1 MKDIKLVALDLD
13 GTLFDNSSRISER
26 NLTAIRSITD
36 KGIHVVIST
45 GRPFEG
51 IPFDQIKGTGI
62 NYAITANG
70 SGIYEISTGKCL
82 YENAMDE
89 ELVTPILNF
98 LLTRDIHMDAFIG
111 GKGYTPVQCV
121 ETAQKLTV
129 PSSIKNYIITT
140 RTRLDNILQFI
151 HENQLKVQKMTLNFY
166 PAADGTLID
175 RETVRKFLVSNPS
188 ITTVCGGYN
197 NLEFTRADAN
207 KGVGLRKLAE
217 ILGVNPDA
225 TMAIGDTENDLAII
239 EAAGIGVAMGNATD
253 AVKARADYVTTT
265 NTKDGVAAAIE
276 HFILLFHSQRNN
288 PIFFFKDAMTA
299 STCRRSVSLPMV
311 KRTLPGA

>member
-13 GTLFDNSSRISER
+13 GTLFDNSSRISKR

-151 HENQLKVQKMTLNFY
+151 HENQLKVLKMTLNFY

-276 HFILLFHSQRNN
+276 HFIL
-288 PIFFFKDAMTA
+288 
-299 STCRRSVSLPMV
+299 
-311 KRTLPGA
+311 

>member
-13 GTLFDNSSRISER
+13 GTLFDNSSRISKR

-98 LLTRDIHMDAFIG
+98 LLTRDIHMDAFID
-111 GKGYTPVQCV
+111 GKGYTPIQCV

-276 HFILLFHSQRNN
+276 HFIL
-288 PIFFFKDAMTA
+288 
-299 STCRRSVSLPMV
+299 
-311 KRTLPGA
+311 

>member
-1 MKDIKLVALDLD
+1 MKNIKLVALDLD
-13 GTLFDNSSRISER
+13 GTLFDNSSHISKR
-26 NLTAIRSITD
+26 NLQAIRAITD

-51 IPFDQIKGTGI
+51 IPFDQIKDTGI

-89 ELVTPILNF
+89 ALITPILNF

-276 HFILLFHSQRNN
+276 HFIL
-288 PIFFFKDAMTA
+288 
-299 STCRRSVSLPMV
+299 
-311 KRTLPGA
+311 

>member
-26 NLTAIRSITD
+26 NLAAIRSITD

-140 RTRLDNILQFI
+140 RTQLDNILQFI

-207 KGVGLRKLAE
+207 KGVGLQKLAE
-217 ILGVNPDA
+217 ILGVDPDA

-276 HFILLFHSQRNN
+276 HFIL
-288 PIFFFKDAMTA
+288 
-299 STCRRSVSLPMV
+299 
-311 KRTLPGA
+311 

>member
-13 GTLFDNSSRISER
+13 GTLFDNSSRISKR

-111 GKGYTPVQCV
+111 GKGYTPIQCV

-188 ITTVCGGYN
+188 ITTVCAGYN

-276 HFILLFHSQRNN
+276 HFIL
-288 PIFFFKDAMTA
+288 
-299 STCRRSVSLPMV
+299 
-311 KRTLPGA
+311 

>member
-13 GTLFDNSSRISER
+13 GTLFDNSSRISKR

-151 HENQLKVQKMTLNFY
+151 HENQLKVQKITLNFY

-276 HFILLFHSQRNN
+276 HFIL
-288 PIFFFKDAMTA
+288 
-299 STCRRSVSLPMV
+299 
-311 KRTLPGA
+311 

>member
-111 GKGYTPVQCV
+111 GKGYTPIQCV

-276 HFILLFHSQRNN
+276 HFIL
-288 PIFFFKDAMTA
+288 
-299 STCRRSVSLPMV
+299 
-311 KRTLPGA
+311 

>member
-13 GTLFDNSSRISER
+13 GTLFDNSSHISER

-111 GKGYTPVQCV
+111 GKGYTPIQCV

-151 HENQLKVQKMTLNFY
+151 HENLLKVQKICLYFY
-166 PAADGTLID
+166 PEADLTLID
-175 RETVRKFLVSNPS
+175 RLTVRKFLVSNPS

-276 HFILLFHSQRNN
+276 HFIL
-288 PIFFFKDAMTA
+288 
-299 STCRRSVSLPMV
+299 
-311 KRTLPGA
+311 

>member
-13 GTLFDNSSRISER
+13 GTLFDNSSRISKR

-265 NTKDGVAAAIE
+265 NTKGGVAAAIE
-276 HFILLFHSQRNN
+276 HFIL
-288 PIFFFKDAMTA
+288 
-299 STCRRSVSLPMV
+299 
-311 KRTLPGA
+311 

>member
-13 GTLFDNSSRISER
+13 GTLFDNSSRISKR

-111 GKGYTPVQCV
+111 GKGYTPIQCV

-225 TMAIGDTENDLAII
+225 TMAIGNTENDLAII

-276 HFILLFHSQRNN
+276 HFIL
-288 PIFFFKDAMTA
+288 
-299 STCRRSVSLPMV
+299 
-311 KRTLPGA
+311 

>member
-13 GTLFDNSSRISER
+13 GTLFDNSSRISKR

-51 IPFDQIKGTGI
+51 SPFDQIKGTGI

-276 HFILLFHSQRNN
+276 HFIL
-288 PIFFFKDAMTA
+288 
-299 STCRRSVSLPMV
+299 
-311 KRTLPGA
+311 

>member
-13 GTLFDNSSRISER
+13 GTLFDNSSRISKR

-253 AVKARADYVTTT
+253 AVKAPADYVTTT

-276 HFILLFHSQRNN
+276 HFIL
-288 PIFFFKDAMTA
+288 
-299 STCRRSVSLPMV
+299 
-311 KRTLPGA
+311 

>member
-13 GTLFDNSSRISER
+13 GTLFDNSSRISKR

-36 KGIHVVIST
+36 KGIHVAIST

-276 HFILLFHSQRNN
+276 HFIL
-288 PIFFFKDAMTA
+288 
-299 STCRRSVSLPMV
+299 
-311 KRTLPGA
+311 

>member
-13 GTLFDNSSRISER
+13 GTLFDNSSHISER

-140 RTRLDNILQFI
+140 LTRLDNILQFI

-276 HFILLFHSQRNN
+276 HFIL
-288 PIFFFKDAMTA
+288 
-299 STCRRSVSLPMV
+299 
-311 KRTLPGA
+311 

>member
-82 YENAMDE
+82 FENAMDE

-276 HFILLFHSQRNN
+276 HFIL
-288 PIFFFKDAMTA
+288 
-299 STCRRSVSLPMV
+299 
-311 KRTLPGA
+311 

>member
-13 GTLFDNSSRISER
+13 GTLFDNSSRISKR

-89 ELVTPILNF
+89 KLVTPILNF

-111 GKGYTPVQCV
+111 GKGYTPIQCV

-140 RTRLDNILQFI
+140 LTRLDNILQFI

-276 HFILLFHSQRNN
+276 HFIL
-288 PIFFFKDAMTA
+288 
-299 STCRRSVSLPMV
+299 
-311 KRTLPGA
+311 

>member
-13 GTLFDNSSRISER
+13 GTLFDNSSRISKR

-265 NTKDGVAAAIE
+265 NTKDGVAAALE
-276 HFILLFHSQRNN
+276 HFIL
-288 PIFFFKDAMTA
+288 
-299 STCRRSVSLPMV
+299 
-311 KRTLPGA
+311 

>member
-121 ETAQKLTV
+121 KTAQKLTV

-253 AVKARADYVTTT
+253 AVKAKADYVTTS
-265 NTKDGVAAAIE
+265 NTEDGVAAAIE
-276 HFILLFHSQRNN
+276 HFIL
-288 PIFFFKDAMTA
+288 
-299 STCRRSVSLPMV
+299 
-311 KRTLPGA
+311 

>member
-13 GTLFDNSSRISER
+13 GTLFDNSSHISER

-140 RTRLDNILQFI
+140 RTQLDNILQFI

-276 HFILLFHSQRNN
+276 HFIL
-288 PIFFFKDAMTA
+288 
-299 STCRRSVSLPMV
+299 
-311 KRTLPGA
+311 

>member
-13 GTLFDNSSRISER
+13 GTLFDNSSRISKR

-111 GKGYTPVQCV
+111 GKGYTPIQCI

-276 HFILLFHSQRNN
+276 HFIL
-288 PIFFFKDAMTA
+288 
-299 STCRRSVSLPMV
+299 
-311 KRTLPGA
+311 

>member
-151 HENQLKVQKMTLNFY
+151 HENQLNVQKMTLNFY

-276 HFILLFHSQRNN
+276 HFIL
-288 PIFFFKDAMTA
+288 
-299 STCRRSVSLPMV
+299 
-311 KRTLPGA
+311 

>member
-13 GTLFDNSSRISER
+13 GTLFDNSSHISER
-26 NLTAIRSITD
+26 NLTAISSITD

-51 IPFDQIKGTGI
+51 IPFDQIKGTEI

-217 ILGVNPDA
+217 ILGVDPDA

-276 HFILLFHSQRNN
+276 HFIL
-288 PIFFFKDAMTA
+288 
-299 STCRRSVSLPMV
+299 
-311 KRTLPGA
+311 

>member
-13 GTLFDNSSRISER
+13 GTLFDNSSRISKR

-111 GKGYTPVQCV
+111 GKGYTPIQCV

-140 RTRLDNILQFI
+140 RTRVDNILQFI

-276 HFILLFHSQRNN
+276 HFIL
-288 PIFFFKDAMTA
+288 
-299 STCRRSVSLPMV
+299 
-311 KRTLPGA
+311 

>member
-13 GTLFDNSSRISER
+13 GTLFDNSSRISKR

-111 GKGYTPVQCV
+111 GKGYTPIQCV

-166 PAADGTLID
+166 PAADGILID

-276 HFILLFHSQRNN
+276 HFIL
-288 PIFFFKDAMTA
+288 
-299 STCRRSVSLPMV
+299 
-311 KRTLPGA
+311 

>member
-13 GTLFDNSSRISER
+13 GTLFDNSSHISER

-98 LLTRDIHMDAFIG
+98 LLTRDIHMDAFIR

-276 HFILLFHSQRNN
+276 HFIL
-288 PIFFFKDAMTA
+288 
-299 STCRRSVSLPMV
+299 
-311 KRTLPGA
+311 

>member
-175 RETVRKFLVSNPS
+175 RETVRKFLMSNPS

-276 HFILLFHSQRNN
+276 HFIL
-288 PIFFFKDAMTA
+288 
-299 STCRRSVSLPMV
+299 
-311 KRTLPGA
+311 

>member
-51 IPFDQIKGTGI
+51 IPFDQIKGTEI

-276 HFILLFHSQRNN
+276 HFIL
-288 PIFFFKDAMTA
+288 
-299 STCRRSVSLPMV
+299 
-311 KRTLPGA
+311 

>member
-26 NLTAIRSITD
+26 NLTVIRSITD

-175 RETVRKFLVSNPS
+175 SETVRKFLVSNPS

-276 HFILLFHSQRNN
+276 HFIL
-288 PIFFFKDAMTA
+288 
-299 STCRRSVSLPMV
+299 
-311 KRTLPGA
+311 

>member
-13 GTLFDNSSRISER
+13 GTLFDNSSHINER

-276 HFILLFHSQRNN
+276 HFIL
-288 PIFFFKDAMTA
+288 
-299 STCRRSVSLPMV
+299 
-311 KRTLPGA
+311 

>member
-13 GTLFDNSSRISER
+13 GTLFDNNSRISER

-111 GKGYTPVQCV
+111 GKGYTPIQCV

-276 HFILLFHSQRNN
+276 HFIL
-288 PIFFFKDAMTA
+288 
-299 STCRRSVSLPMV
+299 
-311 KRTLPGA
+311 

>member
-13 GTLFDNSSRISER
+13 GTLFDNSSRISKR

-111 GKGYTPVQCV
+111 GKGYTPIQCV

-197 NLEFTRADAN
+197 NLEFARADAN

-276 HFILLFHSQRNN
+276 HFIL
-288 PIFFFKDAMTA
+288 
-299 STCRRSVSLPMV
+299 
-311 KRTLPGA
+311 

>member
-98 LLTRDIHMDAFIG
+98 LLTRDIHMNAFIG
-111 GKGYTPVQCV
+111 GKGYTPIQCV

-276 HFILLFHSQRNN
+276 HFIL
-288 PIFFFKDAMTA
+288 
-299 STCRRSVSLPMV
+299 
-311 KRTLPGA
+311 

>member
-225 TMAIGDTENDLAII
+225 TMAIGDAENDLAII
-239 EAAGIGVAMGNATD
+239 EADGIGVAMGNATD

-276 HFILLFHSQRNN
+276 HFIL
-288 PIFFFKDAMTA
+288 
-299 STCRRSVSLPMV
+299 
-311 KRTLPGA
+311 

>member
-13 GTLFDNSSRISER
+13 GTLFDNSSRISKR

-111 GKGYTPVQCV
+111 GKGYTPIQCV

-239 EAAGIGVAMGNATD
+239 DAAGIGVAMGNATD

-276 HFILLFHSQRNN
+276 HFIL
-288 PIFFFKDAMTA
+288 
-299 STCRRSVSLPMV
+299 
-311 KRTLPGA
+311 